1 MAVQNGDPRR
11 TVPLKKFLADYRSL
25 LDDRE
30 LMEKYGLSAR
40 SFVNLIKALVQKNLI
55 TSRDLAKR
63 RELAVQ
69 RDLVKE
75 SQFLSSLYICPHC
88 SHPSPNPFSVCP
100 ACGTDT
106 QVDPAADNISGEI
119 ETQGTSIYVS
129 PTDVVES
136 TETSDRR
143 GAAAKTLN
151 NEQDTPSDTMADERD
166 SSSALGSVRSFFSKL
181 KKK

>member
-11 TVPLKKFLADYRSL
+11 TIPLKKFLADYRSL

-40 SFVNLIKALVQKNLI
+40 SFVNLIKALMQKNLI

-69 RDLVKE
+69 RDLVRE
-75 SQFLSSLYICPHC
+75 SQFLSSLYICPNC
-88 SHPSPNPFSVCP
+88 SHPSPNPFDVCP

-106 QVDPAADNISGEI
+106 RAHPAAGSMSGGI
-119 ETQGTSIYVS
+119 ETVGNNVYMP
-129 PTDVVES
+129 PTQVLEATENPDCEEVEATIS
-136 TETSDRR
+136 EDDQETASDAMT
-143 GAAAKTLN
+143 GG
-151 NEQDTPSDTMADERD
+151 RD
-166 SSSALGSVRSFFSKL
+166 GSSALGSVRSFFSKL